1 MTQES
6 WWERLSWKD
15 LTVIGPTMAS
25 VFAFTYVVGYFY
37 AFDIA
42 WFPFFSFTEHLVFA
56 LRALPIAIGASAAFL
71 IALSLSTDE
80 DRWKWFYGK
89 GRWLRKPLSIVWI
102 LVISGMALGLLITGH
117 FGPFVS
123 LATILAVTI
132 TFHIVNTPLPLFTIE
147 LRLGIDVTLACF
159 VIGLASGYLE
169 KIHVLPTFRSS
180 MIIVSK
186 NPSNPSQL
194 SQDKGHVIFVGDVGV
209 LFYDYAKHSVRL
221 IRRDDVTTIC
231 GCKSSD
237 WTTDNASECLP
248 GPPT

>member
-1 MTQES
+1 MMEES

-71 IALSLSTDE
+71 IALSFSTDE

-102 LVISGMALGLLITGH
+102 LVISVIALGLLLTGH
-117 FGPFVS
+117 FGLFAS
-123 LATILAVTI
+123 IATILI
-132 TFHIVNTPLPLFTIE
+132 
-147 LRLGIDVTLACF
+147 
-159 VIGLASGYLE
+159 
-169 KIHVLPTFRSS
+169 
-180 MIIVSK
+180 
-186 NPSNPSQL
+186 SQL
-194 SQDKGHVIFVGDVGV
+194 SFTLITRHF
-209 LFYDYAKHSVRL
+209 HCSRL
-221 IRRDDVTTIC
+221 NYV
-231 GCKSSD
+231 
-237 WTTDNASECLP
+237 
-248 GPPT
+248 